1 MDRER
6 LRRIRN
12 SQTTEFYMALVLRPA
27 SILITLV
34 IGDWKWVTPNLVT
47 LFATVLRLAGAAMF
61 LVDDRAW
68 LVGGALVLQLG
79 AIFDMVDGTLARYRG
94 TSSNLGYFY
103 DTVSDAISWFA
114 ILGTL
119 GWLAYQR
126 SGDAMFLL
134 VASAGGYAL
143 MVNVFMKS
151 LVETAVEK
159 RKWRDAVADPVA
171 AVLRN
176 TVRPE
181 AATPPQRSRAEWGQ
195 WVLRSLGQIWKF
207 HEMDLFFWV
216 GLFVV
221 LDRIPELLW
230 LIALSQATAMTI
242 QFFLRSSQM
251 HSVDVP

>member
-1 MDRER
+1 
-6 LRRIRN
+6 
-12 SQTTEFYMALVLRPA
+12 
-27 SILITLV
+27 
-34 IGDWKWVTPNLVT
+34 
-47 LFATVLRLAGAAMF
+47 
-61 LVDDRAW
+61 
-68 LVGGALVLQLG
+68 
-79 AIFDMVDGTLARYRG
+79 
-94 TSSNLGYFY
+94 
-103 DTVSDAISWFA
+103 
-114 ILGTL
+114 
-119 GWLAYQR
+119 
-126 SGDAMFLL
+126 MFLL

-176 TVRPE
+176 TARPE
-181 AATPPQRSRAEWGQ
+181 PAVPPERSRAEWGR

-251 HSVDVP
+251 HGVDVP

>member
-12 SQTTEFYMALVLRPA
+12 SQSTEFYMALVLRPA

-34 IGDWKWVTPNLVT
+34 IGDWQWVTPNLVT
-47 LFATVLRLAGAAMF
+47 LLATLVRIGGAAMF

-68 LVGGALVLQLG
+68 LVAGALVLQLG
-79 AIFDMVDGTLARYRG
+79 AILDMVDGTLARYRG
-94 TSSNLGYFY
+94 TSSNLGFFY
-103 DTVSDAISWFA
+103 DTVSDAVSWFA

-143 MVNVFMKS
+143 MVNVYTKS
-151 LVETAVEK
+151 VVETAVEK
-159 RKWRDAVADPVA
+159 RKWRDAVADPIA

-176 TVRPE
+176 TAPPITVD
-181 AATPPQRSRAEWGQ
+181 PPQRTRAEWGR
-195 WVLRSLGQIWKF
+195 WVLRALSQIWKF
-207 HEMDLFFWV
+207 QEMDLFFWV

-230 LIALSQATAMTI
+230 LIAITQAAAMSI
-242 QFFLRSSQM
+242 QFYLRSAQM